1 MKNLILIT
9 LLLIPCFSF
18 AQEVQLPI
26 NPKTQ
31 KIEYTDLVKVDS
43 TLTSDELYTRARSWF
58 ATAFKSANNVI
69 QMEDKSTGIIIG
81 KGNFSIREQFGLASG
96 HVSFTIKTQVKDG
109 RYKYWIND
117 FVHDASKGQIG
128 GNLENEKPL
137 CGTMIMMRKYWGKVK
152 EMTDAKMIT
161 MIQDLNEQ
169 MKKPSS
175 GKSDNW

>member
-69 QMEDKSTGIIIG
+69 QMEDKSSGIIIG
-81 KGNFSIREQFGLASG
+81 KGTILTHKTFYVPQGL
-96 HVSFTIKTQVKDG
+96 
-109 RYKYWIND
+109 
-117 FVHDASKGQIG
+117 VH
-128 GNLENEKPL
+128 
-137 CGTMIMMRKYWGKVK
+137 
-152 EMTDAKMIT
+152 
-161 MIQDLNEQ
+161 
-169 MKKPSS
+169 
-175 GKSDNW
+175 